1 MPDKGYLISLIDNLT
16 LVALICITAI
26 LLIKKG
32 WDNKLLFFIG
42 VNALYSISL
51 FLLGYFYDMESSQY
65 GVFSNLTMH
74 IDTLSGFGFFYF
86 LWDDKAFRKFL
97 TLSILPV
104 LVTWLLTLVFRGI
117 YKTPYWNLMLPS
129 LWFLLAAVYA
139 MLLLYRKSQF
149 NEGAIYTSKFLLIAG
164 FLFYNFIYLVIET
177 CYLFVT
183 SMHSITDA
191 WNINYWGYFIF
202 RLLML
207 AGILSWYFAGN
218 TLRANLAT
226 VRK

>member
-16 LVALICITAI
+16 LLSLICITAI

-32 WDNKLLFFIG
+32 WNNKLFLFIG
-42 VNALYSISL
+42 INALYSISL
-51 FLLGYFYDMESSQY
+51 FILGYYYQMQSREY
-65 GVFSNLTMH
+65 ELVSNLTMH
-74 IDTLSGFGFFYF
+74 ADTLSGLGFFYF
-86 LWDDKAFRKFL
+86 LWNDDSFRKFL
-97 TLSILPV
+97 LVSIFPV
-104 LVTWLLTLVFRGI
+104 LVTWILTLIFQGVF
-117 YKTPYWNLMLPS
+117 KTHYWNLMLPS
-129 LWFLLAAVYA
+129 LWYLVVSVYA
-139 MLLLYRKSQF
+139 MVMLYRKSHF
-149 NEGAIYTSKFLLIAG
+149 NESAGYVSKFLLIAG

-183 SMHSITDA
+183 SMHSISDA

-207 AGILSWYFAGN
+207 AGVMSWFYTRNNLPA
-218 TLRANLAT
+218 TLAT

>member
-1 MPDKGYLISLIDNLT
+1 MPDKGYFISLIDHLT
-16 LVALICITAI
+16 LLVLICITAI

-32 WDNKLLFFIG
+32 WNNKLLFFVGI
-42 VNALYSISL
+42 NALYSIGL
-51 FLLGYFYDMESSQY
+51 FILGYYYEMQSSEY
-65 GVFSNLTMH
+65 ELVSNLTMH
-74 IDTLSGFGFFYF
+74 VDTLSGFGFFYF
-86 LWDDKAFRKFL
+86 LWDDKTFRKFIS
-97 TLSILPV
+97 LSILPV
-104 LVTWLLTLVFRGI
+104 LLTWLVTLI
-117 YKTPYWNLMLPS
+117 YSGAFKTYYWNLMMPS
-129 LWFLLAAVYA
+129 LWFLLTSVYA
-139 MLLLYRKSQF
+139 MILLYRKSYF
-149 NEGAIYTSKFLLIAG
+149 NESAGYISKFLLIAG

-207 AGILSWYFAGN
+207 AGILSWFFAGN
-218 TLRANLAT
+218 SLTAKLAT